1 MAVTSQHIQLPR
13 SLDGWMGQFGD
24 DFGFLET
31 AKDCEV
37 AVSYPGTQCRVEEMR
52 LRVQRGQ
59 PLFVRGDSVD
69 FAGGV
74 YLYEEPPST
83 NTLWEGNE
91 DRGTEL
97 SYCGRY
103 QYRFMEIWDRKK
115 PVVLFAGLYPMQIR
129 NKLYELA
136 MSANCGGMQVVNLF
150 ALKVDQEEDLVDAD
164 IGDAIG
170 PLNDRIIRIAAMTSQ
185 FSILGWGEQAPG
197 FRSVDVFRGIRNSR
211 ARSKLFCYGLS
222 NRISGRKFP
231 VPFRSVKSGSHL
243 LPLHEQHIVRK
254 ELGVADDGE

>member
-1 MAVTSQHIQLPR
+1 MAAISHTIQLPR
-13 SLDGWMGQFGD
+13 SLDDWMGQFGD

-37 AVSYPGTQCRVEEMR
+37 AVSYPGTAGRVEEMR

-74 YLYEEPPST
+74 YNHEEPPMM

-91 DRGTEL
+91 TNGIEL

-103 QYRFMEIWDRKK
+103 QYRAMEIWDKK
-115 PVVLFAGLYPMQIR
+115 RPVALFAGLYPMKIR

-136 MSANCGGMQVVNLF
+136 HLANCGGMHIVNLF
-150 ALKVDQEEDLVDAD
+150 ALRVDHEEDLVDYD

-170 PLNDRIIRIAAMTSQ
+170 PLNDRIIRIAAMTSH

-231 VPFRSVKSGSHL
+231 VPFRSVKSGSQL